1 MADRDERTIHRL
13 EAFSDI
19 VIGFCMAELGFN
31 LVIPKDA
38 AGLASSWGSLNVFA
52 FSFVLISLVWWWH
65 HKLFLTYFHTRPA
78 TIVMNF
84 VLLGSLV
91 YCIYFQQV
99 AIRFAATGVDVTL
112 PVRLWLACMALTFA
126 QLAGMYAIGIWERR
140 CDLDNR
146 AMRWGVSVTYE
157 TTLSCIGLAVVGALI
172 PHHEAGAVITILIVV
187 LAATLRGPIASR
199 FTRLL
204 LPVR

>member
-31 LVIPKDA
+31 LVIPKDVA
-38 AGLASSWGSLNVFA
+38 ALTSSWGSLNVFA

-65 HKLFLTYFHTRPA
+65 HKLFLTYFHIHPA

-99 AIRFAATGVDVTL
+99 AVHFVAADVDVVL
-112 PVRLWLACMALTFA
+112 PVRLWLTCMAVTFGM
-126 QLAGMYAIGIWERR
+126 LAGMYAMGLWGRR
-140 CDLDNR
+140 RELDNR
-146 AMRWGVSVTYE
+146 AMRWGAGVTYE
-157 TTLSCIGLAVVGALI
+157 TTLSCVGLAALGALL

-187 LAATLRGPIASR
+187 LAASLRGLVASR
-199 FTRLL
+199 LTGLL
-204 LPVR
+204 STP